1 MLTMSKAKEITL
13 LENPAYDV
21 MEYNGYINFVI
32 INNNTILISY
42 NKEYFN

>member
-1 MLTMSKAKEITL
+1 MNKSKEITL
-13 LENPAYDV
+13 PTFPIFHT

-32 INNNTILISY
+32 INDNTILISY